1 MVRLR
6 IRRTRLRPL
15 LRLLHLP
22 YSSRYARRPA
32 SHNGRGNRLFHR
44 RPLDRTAV
52 GDATEGDGGYD
63 GSVER
68 HANDWGISRY
78 VHLRLAG
85 EFRDER
91 EAGADQSGLAVFT
104 AILNTGI
111 RTRFEGIPGYGTD
124 FVLPQSVEGYAQLH
138 NLPEGPV
145 KDAVL
150 TAFAD
155 SLRVSLKLSW
165 SIVHQSSYLSDMLDR
180 GCSHD
185 VRRAAYHASD

>member
-6 IRRTRLRPL
+6 VRRTRLRPL

-22 YSSRYARRPA
+22 YPSRHARRPA

-44 RPLDRTAV
+44 RPPDRTAV
-52 GDATEGDGGYD
+52 GNAAEGDGGYD
-63 GSVER
+63 GSLER
-68 HANDWGISRY
+68 HAIDWGISRY
-78 VHLRLAG
+78 VQLHIHGGSELRH
-85 EFRDER
+85 ER
-91 EAGADQSGLAVFT
+91 EGNADQSGLAVFT

-145 KDAVL
+145 KEAVL

-155 SLRVSLKLSW
+155 SLRVSLTLS
-165 SIVHQSSYLSDMLDR
+165 
-180 GCSHD
+180 
-185 VRRAAYHASD
+185 